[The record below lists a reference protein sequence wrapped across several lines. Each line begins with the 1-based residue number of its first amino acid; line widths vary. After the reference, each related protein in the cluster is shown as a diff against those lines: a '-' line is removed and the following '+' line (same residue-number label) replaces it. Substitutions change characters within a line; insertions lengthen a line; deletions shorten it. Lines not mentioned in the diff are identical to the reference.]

1 MNAKAI
7 PAPRDFLLTVPLYE
21 QFAYEG
27 AQVWD
32 IIDALYFTGT
42 YDSFCT
48 GCGRESTFQAITPA
62 RPNQFVRNIA
72 QEALYRSEAMTVNH
86 PSIARDVYRVTG
98 QCARE
103 KSHLQVFLFLAD
115 QRSLFDESTNPRMM
129 TVSSIQKIGQHP
141 SYADLNLPK
150 LKKYVPVLDKALL
163 GELNRAVGL
172 ASHDVGVG
180 AYVYLR
186 RVFEAL
192 IEEAHRLAVS
202 DAGWDE
208 ELYGRSRM
216 SERTSLLKGH
226 LPTFLVEHPE
236 MYSLLSKGIHE
247 LSEQEC
253 LEHFDT
259 LRIGIELILDE
270 KLERK
275 EREKKIQDAKAA
287 LSKAINATKA

>member
-7 PAPRDFLLTVPLYE
+7 PAPREFLLTVPMYE

-48 GCGRESTFQAITPA
+48 ECGRESTFKAITPA
-62 RPNQFVRNIA
+62 RPNQFLRNTA
-72 QEALYRSEAMTVNH
+72 QEELYRQEGMTVNQ
-86 PSIARDVYRVTG
+86 PSIDPNVYRVTG
-98 QCARE
+98 QCTRE
-103 KSHLQVFLFLAD
+103 NSHGQVFLFLAD
-115 QRSLFDESTNPRMM
+115 QRFLFDESKNPRR
-129 TVSSIQKIGQHP
+129 VSYIQKIGQHP

-163 GELNRAVGL
+163 GEFNRAIGL

-202 DAGWDE
+202 VTGWDE

-216 SERTSLLKGH
+216 SERIALLKNH

-275 EREKKIQDAKAA
+275 EKEKKIQDAKAA

>member
-1 MNAKAI
+1 MNAKTI
-7 PAPRDFLLTVPLYE
+7 PAPRDFLLTVPMYE
-21 QFAYEG
+21 RFTYEG

-48 GCGRESTFQAITPA
+48 ECGRESTFQAITPA
-62 RPNQFVRNIA
+62 RPKQFVRNIA
-72 QEALYRSEAMTVNH
+72 QEALYRREGMTVTQ
-86 PSIARDVYRVTG
+86 PPIDPGIYRVIG
-98 QCARE
+98 QCTRE
-103 KSHLQVFLFLAD
+103 KSHSQVFLFLAD
-115 QRSLFDESTNPRMM
+115 QRFLIAEPKSTQMM

-150 LKKYVPVLDKALL
+150 LKKYAPVLDKAFL

-202 DAGWDE
+202 DEGWDE
-208 ELYGRSRM
+208 ELYGRSRT
-216 SERTSLLKGH
+216 SERISLLKRH

-275 EREKKIQDAKAA
+275 QREKKIQDAKAA
-287 LSKAINATKA
+287 LSKAVSATKA

>member
-1 MNAKAI
+1 MNANAI
-7 PAPRDFLLTVPLYE
+7 PSPREFLLTVPMYE
-21 QFAYEG
+21 EIAYQGEE
-27 AQVWD
+27 VWK
-32 IIDALYFTGT
+32 IIDVLYFTDT

-48 GCGRESTFQAITPA
+48 RCGRESTFQAITPA
-62 RPNQFVRNIA
+62 KPNQYVRNIA
-72 QEALYRSEAMTVNH
+72 REALWRQEGLTPERPPVA
-86 PSIARDVYRVTG
+86 PDVYRVVG

-103 KSHLQVFLFLAD
+103 KGHLQVFLFLTD
-115 QRSLFDESTNPRMM
+115 QRLMSDESKIPR
-129 TVSSIQKIGQHP
+129 TIFSIQKIGQHP
-141 SYADLNLPK
+141 SYGDLNLPK
-150 LKKYVPVLDKALL
+150 LKKYTPVLDKAML

-192 IEEAHRLAVS
+192 IAEAHGLAVS
-202 DAGWDE
+202 DAAWNE
-208 ELYGRSRM
+208 ALYGRSRM
-216 SERTSLLKGH
+216 SERISLLKSH

-236 MYSLLSKGIHE
+236 MYSLLSKGLHE

-253 LEHFDT
+253 LKHFDT

-275 EREKKIQDAKAA
+275 ERNKKIQDAKAA
-287 LSKAINATKA
+287 LSKAIDATKA